1 MWRLTQP
8 EVIQEL
14 ISVNENRK
22 VLYGFLARIYATEVT
37 VDYLRELS
45 EKKELFL
52 ASAEDP
58 EVRGTELADG
68 FRQIAEYA
76 SSLKGMDLESVRLEL
91 AVEYAGLFLGVWR
104 VPPHPSESSYL
115 TERQLVMQ
123 KPRDDVLKIYRSMS
137 LDKAGNFAEP
147 EDHIALEL
155 QFMTHLCEKTSTVLR
170 DSNFLEAKK
179 CLEVQ
184 GDFLS
189 EHLGKW
195 VPKLTADILKSAR
208 QEFYKAVA
216 KITKGYVEM
225 DKQIVAELID
235 NLALPY
241 RPRTSEAL
249 DL

>member
-22 VLYGFLARIYATEVT
+22 ALYGFLTRTYATEVT

-45 EKKELFL
+45 EKNELFL

-68 FRQIAEYA
+68 FRQVADYV
-76 SSLKGMDLESVRLEL
+76 SSLKGRDLESVQLEL

-104 VPPHPSESSYL
+104 VPSHPSESSYL
-115 TERQLVMQ
+115 TEGRLVMQ
-123 KPRDDVLKIYRSMS
+123 KPRDDVLKIYRSMG
-137 LDKAGNFAEP
+137 LDKAGNFVEP

-155 QFMTHLCEKTSTVLR
+155 QFMTYLCEKTSTVLK
-170 DSNFLEAKK
+170 DGNFLEAKE
-179 CLEVQ
+179 CLRVQ
-184 GDFLS
+184 RDFLS
-189 EHLGKW
+189 EYLDKW
-195 VPKLTADILKSAR
+195 VPKLAADILKSAR
-208 QEFYKAVA
+208 GEFYKAVA
-216 KITKGYVEM
+216 KITKGYVAM
-225 DKQIVAELID
+225 DVQLVAELMD
-235 NLALPY
+235 NLPLPSGQ
-241 RPRTSEAL
+241 RASQTL